1 MQAREERM
9 REDATTF
16 VLDPDHVEP
25 DVEKVVRRRRDYA
38 VVKKVDAIVA
48 RIVRKLDP
56 RADPA

>member
-1 MQAREERM
+1 M

-25 DVEKVVRRRRDYA
+25 DVVKVVRRRRDYA